1 VAEAGREPNSTS
13 AQADVLLRRH
23 TPLRWLFQED
33 IEMAVWWEEVSKGFN
48 IK

>member
-33 IEMAVWWEEVSKGFN
+33 RNGSVVGRSEQGL
-48 IK
+48 